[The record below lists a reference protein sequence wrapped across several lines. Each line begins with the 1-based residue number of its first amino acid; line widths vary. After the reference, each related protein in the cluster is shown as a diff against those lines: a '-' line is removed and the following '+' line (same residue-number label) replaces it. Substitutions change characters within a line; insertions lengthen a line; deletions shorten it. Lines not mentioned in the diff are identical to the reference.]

1 MLITILL
8 NVQIYGQQLIGELC
22 ILKDTSETVI
32 IFSSKDTLLPIDTF
46 KKEDVLHFSIIKGN
60 FYKVLGLK
68 WNTSKVIEGYV
79 QAEKINP
86 LKTLKENQRLV
97 ILDNIFLKKEF
108 LLNQNSSRDSI
119 QKVKSNNNDRFDSY
133 VFIPAIQTLSQ
144 LKNHS
149 KKVGY
154 ISKLMYVIQM
164 NESIYL
170 QEQLYIF
177 KDFYLKDRKLALKA
191 FSILPRNQKDNFIN
205 TVNYNSGW
213 LLNTKQIENFNTQF
227 LSYK

>member
-170 QEQLYIF
+170 QEQLSIF